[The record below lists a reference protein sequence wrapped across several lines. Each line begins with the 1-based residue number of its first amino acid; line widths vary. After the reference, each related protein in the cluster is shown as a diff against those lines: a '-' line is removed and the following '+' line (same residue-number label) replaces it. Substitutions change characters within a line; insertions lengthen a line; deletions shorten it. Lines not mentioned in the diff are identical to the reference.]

1 MGVSLIGVPAT
12 DKPLFFIDGKEAD
25 SPAAGIL
32 SLELVK
38 NMAATVG
45 KKPSLSMGE
54 GRNGEQSLFPFYA
67 VRAFPEYRRESPF
80 PVRDG
85 TSVSLRRA

>member
-1 MGVSLIGVPAT
+1 T

-25 SPAAGIL
+25 CPAADTL
-32 SLELVK
+32 SPEVVK

-45 KKPSLSMGE
+45 KKPSLSMGK
-54 GRNGEQSLFPFYA
+54 GRKGEQSLFPFYA

-80 PVRDG
+80 PVRG
-85 TSVSLRRA
+85 ETSVSLRRA